1 MRSGAHSRPHG
12 GIGRLGGQTKAA
24 AVAGA
29 RGVHPRA
36 RDQVRV
42 GYPRPP
48 SPQPQPE
55 QHLGVENEA
64 PPQHGEAPAR
74 VHAESQ
80 PIWRQQRSEGDS
92 ERVAGQFCCQRYFSE
107 CCEAWT
113 HVSTRISTFFLLHFA
128 NRLQWGKI
136 QVINL

>member
-1 MRSGAHSRPHG
+1 MRSGAHGRPDG
-12 GIGRLGGQTKAA
+12 GVGRLDGETKAAA

-36 RDQVRV
+36 RDQARV

-64 PPQHGEAPAR
+64 PRQHGEAPAR
-74 VHAESQ
+74 VHA
-80 PIWRQQRSEGDS
+80 
-92 ERVAGQFCCQRYFSE
+92 
-107 CCEAWT
+107 
-113 HVSTRISTFFLLHFA
+113 
-128 NRLQWGKI
+128 
-136 QVINL
+136 